1 MVLLVVNSLY
11 WSVYVGSSVE
21 IVAKATRQLEWLES
35 QLELAKSY
43 GLKVILAGHI
53 PPGYVNKHQ
62 YCMIVQCTLYSY
74 SATNKYNL
82 QIFREGPLPSR
93 VVSFSILYNTL
104 QYITLH

>member
-1 MVLLVVNSLY
+1 MVLLVLNSLY
-11 WSVYVGSSVE
+11 WSVYVGSSEE

-62 YCMIVQCTLYSY
+62 YCMYSVHCILTVPQISIIY
-74 SATNKYNL
+74 KYLERNPCQVEWFL
-82 QIFREGPLPSR
+82 F
-93 VVSFSILYNTL
+93 
-104 QYITLH
+104 QYL